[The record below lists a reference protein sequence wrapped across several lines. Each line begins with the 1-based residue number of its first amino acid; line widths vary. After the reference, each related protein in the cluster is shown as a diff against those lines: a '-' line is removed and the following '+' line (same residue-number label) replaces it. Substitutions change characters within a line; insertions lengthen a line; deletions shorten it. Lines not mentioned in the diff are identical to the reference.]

1 MNKFKF
7 DFEEHEIDIET
18 DKKITKK
25 EKNFLKDVYNY
36 IDPNKDE
43 LFYPQEKIAEFLSAD
58 EENDIFLE
66 KLMRKRVNITVYKKE
81 SKDKIYFISF
91 PFFDF
96 YIKKENEYMFTLS
109 KGIEFIKKNNIFG
122 EINIFSN
129 VLFKEQGSK
138 KIYFE
143 ILKNKNKGSF
153 IQKIDY
159 LKEILGIGSEN
170 YERFYD
176 FEKIVLKPIVED
188 INKYTDYSLQYEK
201 IKKGMG
207 LTCKIQEVKF
217 SFYHKKFNNI
227 SEETDKMINRLV
239 GKVDSI
245 VLITKFIEKNILNNG
260 FEYVKNNLE
269 WVLENG
275 KTPLDNLI
283 EQALN
288 ENLYSKTKAKN
299 YILEVDIKE
308 KFNHI
313 FIFESRIYKE
323 LRKCNF
329 YYNYDFLKVLYKL
342 KEDEVLKY
350 EDENFKIEV
359 LYCGK
364 LKEGSIKIYK
374 KEDVNSME

>member
-7 DFEEHEIDIET
+7 DFEKHEIDIET

-25 EKNFLKDVYNY
+25 EKTFLKEMYNY

-43 LFYPQEKIAEFLSAD
+43 LFYSEEKISEFLGID
-58 EENDIFLE
+58 EESDIFLE
-66 KLMRKRVNITVYKKE
+66 KLMKKRVNITVYKKD

-96 YIKKENEYMFTLS
+96 YIKNGNKYMFTLS
-109 KGIEFIKKNNIFG
+109 KGVEFIKENNIFG
-122 EINIFSN
+122 DINIFSN
-129 VLFKEQGSK
+129 ILFKDQGSK

-159 LKEILGIGSEN
+159 LKKSLGIGSEN

-176 FEKIVLKPIVED
+176 FEKIVLKSILED
-188 INKYTDYSLQYEK
+188 INKHTDYSLQYEK
-201 IKKGMG
+201 IKKGKG
-207 LTCKIQEVKF
+207 ITCKIQEIKF
-217 SFYHKKFNNI
+217 IFYHKKFNNI

-245 VLITKFIEKNILNNG
+245 VLMTKFIEKNILNNG

-269 WVLENG
+269 WVLENS
-275 KTPLDNLI
+275 TPPLDNSI

-288 ENLYSKTKAKN
+288 ENLCSKAKVKN

-342 KEDEVLKY
+342 KENEVLKY

-359 LYCGK
+359 FYCGNMK
-364 LKEGSIKIYK
+364 DGSIKIYK
-374 KEDVNSME
+374 KEDVNSRK